1 MKPNFPAEITNMVM
15 VYDKQRDM
23 VVVEDRK
30 NTGRAMR
37 FLADMRKP
45 VKVWQNP
52 QSVRSTKK
60 PACG

>member
-23 VVVEDRK
+23 VV
-30 NTGRAMR
+30 
-37 FLADMRKP
+37 ADMHRP
-45 VKVWQNP
+45 VKAWLNP
-52 QSVRSTKK
+52 QSVRSMKK